1 MKSLTQLNSEYQYW
15 EIIKDLVDQCID
27 FMLNFSQSGHP
38 GGSRSKVHAII
49 STLLSGVMRWDI
61 RDPGKRFGDRFILVA
76 GHTNPVVYATLA
88 VFNEAMRIK
97 YDQTGDDCYLGSLA
111 EEDTLVWED
120 LLTLRRHGGLP
131 GHAEMAGKTLFLKF
145 NTGPSGHGSP
155 AAVGEALAHKL
166 AGSEEV
172 KVFAFEGEGG
182 LTTGASHEA
191 RQSAYGL
198 GLGNLIYFVDWNDH
212 GIDSRPYSD
221 VVYGSPS
228 DWFLSYGWKVEG
240 TDQGE
245 DWESIM
251 QAYNAL
257 FSSDDPN
264 TPKIIWTK
272 NRKGRGYGVF
282 DAESHGLPHKSN
294 SKLFWK
300 TKTKFA
306 EKYNVDFQGF
316 GEPVPVS
323 ELDFKEQSEIN
334 LKTVMSVLENN
345 QPLIDYIATRLV
357 ELGDS
362 VPKDIKSSRFN
373 GANPMCDKTI
383 TNYLSYPAELFL
395 PPGERAPN
403 RLALGKFGS
412 WLNSYV
418 NEKYGRPLVIAASA
432 DLAGSTNI
440 SGFGKGWK
448 NHPDFGFY
456 DRKQNL
462 NGTILPQAITEFA
475 NAGLLAGL
483 ATVNFHNNSYNE
495 FDGFI
500 GACSTYGSFSYLK
513 YGPMRLFSQIAQ
525 DSDLKVGKL
534 LWIAGHTGPETA
546 EDARTHFGIFSPGVT
561 QLFPDGH
568 ILNLHPWEYNEVAP
582 AIGAALGT
590 NIPIIALHLTRP
602 SIEIPDREAFGIASH
617 FDAGKGAYLIRDFD
631 KTADRQGTVIIR
643 GTSCTANLMQLLNH
657 INDKGP
663 NVKIVAA
670 ISWGLFQLQARKY
683 RQSILSDRDM
693 HDAMV
698 ITNSGL
704 KLMHNWIANSV
715 VKEYS
720 LSSDWDNRWRT
731 GGRLDEI
738 VEEAHLSCSWLK
750 HGIERFA
757 SERKNRL
764 DCLRNILP
772 KE

>member
-1 MKSLTQLNSEYQYW
+1 MKSLTQLKGEYQYW
-15 EIIKDLVDQCID
+15 EVIKDLIDQCID
-27 FMLNFSQSGHP
+27 IMLNFSQSGHP
-38 GGSRSKVHAII
+38 GGSRSKVHAMI

-88 VFNEAMRIK
+88 VFNEVLRIK
-97 YDQTGDDCYLGSLA
+97 YEQTNDDSYLGSLGK
-111 EEDTLVWED
+111 DGTLEWKD

-198 GLGNLIYFVDWNDH
+198 GLGNLIYFIDWNDH
-212 GIDSRPYSD
+212 GIDARPYSD
-221 VVYGSPS
+221 VVHGNPP

-251 QAYNAL
+251 KAYHSL
-257 FSSDDPN
+257 FEGNDPDI
-264 TPKIIWTK
+264 PKIIWTK
-272 NRKGRGYGVF
+272 NRKGRGYGIY
-282 DAESHGLPHKSN
+282 DAKSHGLPHKRN
-294 SKLFWK
+294 SEIFWN
-300 TKTKFA
+300 TKRKFA

-316 GEPVPVS
+316 GDPAPAS
-323 ELDFKEQSEIN
+323 EFDFKDQCKSN
-334 LKTVMSVLENN
+334 LKTVMSVLEKN
-345 QPLIDYIATRLV
+345 QPLIDYISDRLL

-362 VPKDIKSSRFN
+362 VPKDIKSNRFN
-373 GANPMCDKTI
+373 GANPMSDKTI
-383 TNYLSYPAELFL
+383 SNYLSYPAELFL
-395 PPGERAPN
+395 SPGERAPN
-403 RLALGKFGS
+403 RSALGKFGS

-418 NEKYGRPLVIAASA
+418 YEKYGRPLVIAASA
-432 DLAGSTNI
+432 DLADSTNI

-448 NHPDFGFY
+448 RHPDFGFF
-456 DRKQNL
+456 DRKDNL
-462 NGTILPQAITEFA
+462 SGTILPQAITEFA

-483 ATVNFHNNSYNE
+483 ATVNFHKNSYNE

-525 DSDLKVGKL
+525 DSELKVGKL

-568 ILNLHPWEYNEVAP
+568 ILNLHPWEHNEVAP
-582 AIGAALGT
+582 VIGSALGT
-590 NIPIIALHLTRP
+590 NVPIIALHLTRP
-602 SIEIPDREAFGIASH
+602 SIKIPDRKALGISSY
-617 FDAGKGAYLIRDFD
+617 FDAGRGAYLIRDFD
-631 KTADRQGTVIIR
+631 KDSDPKGTVIVR
-643 GTSCTANLMQLLNH
+643 GTSSTANLIKLLDG
-657 INDKGP
+657 INNEGP
-663 NVKIVAA
+663 NVRIVAA
-670 ISWGLFQLQARKY
+670 ISWGLFQLQTQEY
-683 RQSILSDRDM
+683 RQSILAEREM
-693 HDAMV
+693 HDSMV

-704 KLMHNWIANSV
+704 KLMYNWIANPI

-731 GGRLDEI
+731 GGRVDEI
-738 VEEAHLSCSWLK
+738 VEEAHLSCAWLK
-750 HGIERFA
+750 NGIERFA
-757 SERKNRL
+757 SERRNRL
-764 DCLRNILP
+764 ERLRKIIP
-772 KE
+772 AD